1 MKLNATV
8 ELLPLSEPGFNNI
21 HPFVPPVQV
30 PGYHE
35 ILQELEYDLCQL
47 TGYDKISF
55 QPNRYTYVMY
65 LINYI
70 SNRCF
75 INF

>member
-8 ELLPLSEPGFNNI
+8 ELLPLSEPGFINI
-21 HPFVPPVQV
+21 HPFVPPDQV
-30 PGYHE
+30 PGYHQ

-55 QPNRYTYVMY
+55 QPNRYTCN
-65 LINYI
+65 LHAFNK
-70 SNRCF
+70 
-75 INF
+75 